1 MTKTPHRQRFLLRYP
16 AQTQGFREL
25 LAPSPLPSGKPGS
38 GKTVGRKAA
47 SGNATSHKA
56 DSGKADS
63 GKAVSTEVLAKQ
75 SSAGQGPQQGLLE
88 NAPALTM
95 LWIPPGRFWMGSPAQ
110 EPVRYDDEGP
120 LHLVQL
126 EGFFM
131 GQTPIT
137 QAQWREVA
145 GWQPRDGES
154 WGRELSLNP
163 SRFQA
168 GYGDKGGSARLLA
181 GELNTDQRPVECV
194 SWEDAIEFCNRLS
207 QRTGRHYS
215 LPSEAQWEYAC
226 RAGGSTPFHFGG
238 TISSELAN
246 FYGDYTYGDGPKGEY
261 RQQTTSVGMFPAN
274 AWGLQD
280 MHGNVWEWCLD
291 QWHANYEG
299 APLDGSAWVDA
310 DANNVDVKR
319 DDDYADRLLRGGSWS
334 SRPGNCRSACRLHP
348 LPDDVLSYVGLRVVC
363 LPQGCFS

>member
-1 MTKTPHRQRFLLRYP
+1 
-16 AQTQGFREL
+16 
-25 LAPSPLPSGKPGS
+25 
-38 GKTVGRKAA
+38 
-47 SGNATSHKA
+47 
-56 DSGKADS
+56 
-63 GKAVSTEVLAKQ
+63 
-75 SSAGQGPQQGLLE
+75 
-88 NAPALTM
+88 
-95 LWIPPGRFWMGSPAQ
+95 MGSPAQ
-110 EPVRYDDEGP
+110 EPAQEPGRDDDEGP

-145 GWQPRDGES
+145 GWQPQDGES

-168 GYGDKGGSARLLA
+168 GYGEKGGSARLLA

-226 RAGGSTPFHFGG
+226 RAGSSTPFHFGE
-238 TISSELAN
+238 TISPGLAN
-246 FYGDYTYGDGPKGEY
+246 FNGDYTYGDGPKGEY
-261 RQQTTSVGMFPAN
+261 RKQTTPVGMFPAN
-274 AWGLQD
+274 AWGLRD

-310 DANNVDVKR
+310 DAINADVNK
-319 DDDYADRLLRGGSWS
+319 DDKSGGRLLRGGSWS
-334 SRPGNCRSACRLHP
+334 LHPGSCRSAFRYHP
-348 LPDDVLSYVGLRVVC
+348 LPVNVYFIVGLRVVC
-363 LPQGCFS
+363 LPQGCSA